1 MIVSLFHCTPDL
13 IRPLT
18 LDGKPNP
25 QYVPGL
31 GTRLRAAGVRH
42 LEMAAM
48 SAPAEVPWCKAN
60 GWRLI
65 VVGDGFMRTAGD
77 RRRNCTREQVS
88 PVAHLLGESG
98 ICDGIEMVDETK
110 QDPAVYAPY
119 AKLFYHWWAGPPVA
133 WPGHQP
139 QRFEVPELSDY
150 ISRQFRWDTPGITQK
165 QRMERLRGS
174 LIDAPHDGRDICAMI
189 PTVEAYYKRVPGTE
203 FNRGD
208 ELVCRMPKPRDIDE
222 MVDCALNMGANRL
235 RFYAVD
241 TPHWFAERLNTKPGS
256 KALMQTGM
264 GQSHKGWP
272 RFLETLRRILKGVT
286 T

>member
-1 MIVSLFHCTPDL
+1 MTRPISSMFHATPDL
-13 IRPLT
+13 IRT
-18 LDGKPNP
+18 
-25 QYVPGL
+25 VPGL

-48 SAPAEVPWCKAN
+48 TAPAEVPWCKAN

-77 RRRNCTREQVS
+77 RAKNCTKEK
-88 PVAHLLGESG
+88 VAGTATALKLSG
-98 ICDGIEMVDETK
+98 ICDGIEMVDEVK
-110 QDPAVYAPY
+110 QDPNVYAPY
-119 AKLFYHWWAGPPVA
+119 AELFAEKWMVIEGPPIA
-133 WPGHQP
+133 WPGHAP
-139 QRFEVPELSDY
+139 QKWEQYLLSDY
-150 ISRQFRWDTPGITQK
+150 ISRQWRWDTPGITQK

-203 FNRGD
+203 FNKGD

-222 MVDCALNMGANRL
+222 MVDCALSMGANRL

-241 TPHWFAERLNTKPGS
+241 TPHWFAERLNTRPGS
-256 KALMQTGM
+256 TALMQTGM
-264 GQSHKGWP
+264 GPSRKEWP
-272 RFLETLRRILKGVT
+272 RFLETLGRVMKE
-286 T
+286 